1 MCSQQTPPLWVQAGG
16 RRVTHPGAPLYLSPL
31 AQAPLKH
38 RVSCSGSN
46 GKARNGD
53 KVSVKRKERTN
64 LEIRHVVLQQG
75 PGGLDVFFST
85 HKHKGNHALMK
96 DKKKGQIMIILKS
109 SKNLQQF
116 NMKWAQKNNHI
127 SMRIT
132 EQLRNDLNT

>member
-1 MCSQQTPPLWVQAGG
+1 M
-16 RRVTHPGAPLYLSPL
+16 THPGAPLYLSPL

-96 DKKKGQIMIILKS
+96 DKKKRTDYDYFKIKQKS
-109 SKNLQQF
+109 ATIQHEMGTK
-116 NMKWAQKNNHI
+116 K
-127 SMRIT
+127 
-132 EQLRNDLNT
+132 